1 MSHPLT
7 ASRCRFLKHSAAM
20 CGLTSAGISGVLAAR
35 SAPAAVINSR
45 PLVEQGL
52 QIGDVLADRAI
63 VWSRTDRP
71 ARLLVEW
78 DTTDNFADQRRVA
91 GPHALEVS
99 DFTARADLTGLPG
112 DQDIFVRIT
121 FQGLEARGVESEPLI
136 GHFRSAPAPTAT
148 FASSGARTPP
158 DKGTASISISVA

>member
-7 ASRCRFLKHSAAM
+7 ASRRRFLKHSAAM

-71 ARLLVEW
+71 ARMLLEW
-78 DTTDNFADQRRVA
+78 DLSDRFSDAKRAPTV
-91 GPHALEVS
+91 HALGVT
-99 DFTARADLTGLPG
+99 DFTA
-112 DQDIFVRIT
+112 
-121 FQGLEARGVESEPLI
+121 
-136 GHFRSAPAPTAT
+136 
-148 FASSGARTPP
+148 
-158 DKGTASISISVA
+158 